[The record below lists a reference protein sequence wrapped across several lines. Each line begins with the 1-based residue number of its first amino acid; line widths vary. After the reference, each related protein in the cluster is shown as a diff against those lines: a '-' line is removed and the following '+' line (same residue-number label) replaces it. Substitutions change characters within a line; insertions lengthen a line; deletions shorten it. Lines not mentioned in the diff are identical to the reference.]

1 MIKAKCEVVAK
12 MGDDGEEVR
21 LYADGECVK
30 TVHLHGKD
38 RGKYVKGEEYDVEAP
53 APKAQVSRYEVRS
66 SSWMLTGTSAAD
78 HE

>member
-1 MIKAKCEVVAK
+1 MTIKAKCEVVAK

-38 RGKYVKGEEYDVEAP
+38 RGQYVEGEEYDVEAP
-53 APKAQVSRYEVRS
+53 APKASAKASSRA
-66 SSWMLTGTSAAD
+66 SAAD